1 MKTYGALNVLVNNAG
16 IANYG
21 PIDQY
26 SRADWDKIIAVNL
39 TGVFN
44 GITAAIPA
52 LKAAGGGSIV
62 NMSSLAG
69 LRGEAGMPGYVA
81 TKFAVRG
88 LTKAAALDLARYGIR
103 VNSIH
108 PGIVH
113 TPLSAEGPKVSMS
126 HVAMDRVGEPIEIAN
141 LAVFLASDESSF
153 STGAEF
159 IADGGELA
167 GLIRQSGE
175 PAKRAVGRREVEDH
189 VGPFQRTRGDG
200 RSIRGHHRLLCLSE
214 PGTTGKP
221 RADHG
226 RVSVGDGAVLLQ
238 RCRHSP
244 VPAAAAEPVRR
255 QHHARRGGIH
265 DRRHFQ

>member
-1 MKTYGALNVLVNNAG
+1 MSRLDGKVVLVTGGARGIGAAIARAAIAEGAKVVIGDVSDRDGVALTTELGASATYAHLDVTKPEGWEAAIATAVRTCGVLNVLVNNAG

-21 PIDQY
+21 PIDKY
-26 SRADWDKIIAVNL
+26 SRADWDRIVAVNL

-44 GITAAIPA
+44 GIVAAIPA
-52 LKAAGGGSIV
+52 LKAAGGGSII

-113 TPLSAEGPKVSMS
+113 TPLSAAGPQVSMS
-126 HVAMDRVGEPIEIAN
+126 HVAMGRVGEAIEIAN

-167 GLIRQSGE
+167 GLIRQSE
-175 PAKRAVGRREVEDH
+175 
-189 VGPFQRTRGDG
+189 
-200 RSIRGHHRLLCLSE
+200 
-214 PGTTGKP
+214 
-221 RADHG
+221 
-226 RVSVGDGAVLLQ
+226 
-238 RCRHSP
+238 
-244 VPAAAAEPVRR
+244 EPVRR
-255 QHHARRGGIH
+255 AAGAGR
-265 DRRHFQ
+265 